1 MYAGT
6 LKSSKTAND
15 NLFYWLFR
23 DPNRSTS
30 VPLVIWLNGGPG
42 STSMFGLFAENGPL
56 RVIRNGT
63 GPNDFLVNWQD
74 PASTPGSWFDVAD
87 ILYIDQPVGTGFSFG
102 ESLLTT
108 MEQAG
113 D

>member
-6 LKSSKTAND
+6 LKSSTTTND
-15 NLFYWLFR
+15 NIFYWLFR
-23 DPNRSTS
+23 DPNRAST

-56 RVIRNGT
+56 RVSRNGT
-63 GPNDFLVNWQD
+63 GANDFLVDWQD
-74 PASTPGSWFDVAD
+74 PSTTPGSWFDVAD
-87 ILYIDQPVGTGFSFG
+87 ILYIDQPVGTGFSYG

>member
-6 LKSSKTAND
+6 MKSSTTAND
-15 NLFYWLFR
+15 NIFYWLFR
-23 DPNRSTS
+23 DPKRDTS

-56 RVIRNGT
+56 RVSRNGT
-63 GPNDFLVNWQD
+63 GPDDFLVDWQD
-74 PASTPGSWFDVAD
+74 PATTGGSWFDVAD
-87 ILYIDQPVGTGFSFG
+87 VLYIDQPVGTGFSYG

-108 MEQAG
+108 ME
-113 D
+113 